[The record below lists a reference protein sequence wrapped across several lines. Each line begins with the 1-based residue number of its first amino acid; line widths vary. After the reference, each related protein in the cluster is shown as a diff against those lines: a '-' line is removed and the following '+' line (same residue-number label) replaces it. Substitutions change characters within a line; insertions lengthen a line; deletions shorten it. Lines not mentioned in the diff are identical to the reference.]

1 MGASRLLLRSAAAR
15 LTSACTS
22 SSAAAIGSAGGA
34 TAASGLAVALHPAW
48 RQATGDL
55 PIAASAAR
63 HYWAAATA
71 SAAQAHVGGLP
82 GLPTRSQAARQPHSV
97 APTGLQQRSQT
108 TTDGGASLPPAHQLL
123 LDRNLLLDTLDTMKK
138 LEAMGLTREQAE
150 ALTRHLTTVLCSN
163 KEKLEEMYASKVAL
177 EKSILEQ
184 EAKHAGFRSE
194 VLKSQELQVATF
206 TRDTERLQI
215 NLEKIRSEIR
225 YEIDKLTASQRLD
238 LNLEKGRMR
247 DELQMLRDKSNE
259 LEIKMDKEVNSLKA
273 AMEQSKNDT
282 VKYVLGLMLALM
294 TAGLG
299 AARLLMH

>member
-1 MGASRLLLRSAAAR
+1 VLWQQHAP
-15 LTSACTS
+15 
-22 SSAAAIGSAGGA
+22 
-34 TAASGLAVALHPAW
+34 V
-48 RQATGDL
+48 
-55 PIAASAAR
+55 
-63 HYWAAATA
+63 
-71 SAAQAHVGGLP
+71 
-82 GLPTRSQAARQPHSV
+82 QAAGRPLRFAHKLPATETPPLS
-97 APTGLQQRSQT
+97 
-108 TTDGGASLPPAHQLL
+108 SLLSFPLA
-123 LDRNLLLDTLDTMKK
+123 
-138 LEAMGLTREQAE
+138 QAE
-150 ALTRHLTTVLCSN
+150 ALTQHLTTILCQN
-163 KEKLEEMYASKVAL
+163 KEKLEEFYASKVAL
-177 EKSILEQ
+177 EMSILEQ

-206 TRDTERLQI
+206 TRDTERLQA

-247 DELQMLRDKSNE
+247 DELQSLRDKTNE